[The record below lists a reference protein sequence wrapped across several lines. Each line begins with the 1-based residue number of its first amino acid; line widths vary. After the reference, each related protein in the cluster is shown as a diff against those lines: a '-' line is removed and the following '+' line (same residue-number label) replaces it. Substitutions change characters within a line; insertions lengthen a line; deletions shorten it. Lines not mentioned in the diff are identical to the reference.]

1 MAEIKTEQEPSIEEI
16 LESIRQI
23 ISEDGTPVVEGQ
35 QKPAAK
41 PADAGALK
49 APPAAPKTAS
59 QALQQQQAAKFAG
72 SDTALGQMSK
82 AAAAPPADISM
93 GDDSVLELT
102 DKIETQQTAAPEE
115 KPKPRIVLEEAMEDD
130 PLMSDMTAE
139 KAVSMMA
146 RIMAQNIAVER
157 ELPGRPGN
165 VTLEDMAREIM
176 HPMIKVW
183 LDKNLPVIIEK
194 LVAREIEKL
203 ARRALDKE

>member
-23 ISEDGTPVVEGQ
+23 ISEDGTPVAEGQ

-41 PADAGALK
+41 PAAEQVMK
-49 APPAAPKTAS
+49 APPAPAKQPAQTMAAP
-59 QALQQQQAAKFAG
+59 QAP
-72 SDTALGQMSK
+72 
-82 AAAAPPADISM
+82 AAAPAEET
-93 GDDSVLELT
+93 VLELT
-102 DKIETQQTAAPEE
+102 DKVEAAPAAAPLPQAAAAPEE
-115 KPKPRIVLEEAMEDD
+115 QYKPRIVLEDAMEDD

-139 KAVSMMA
+139 AAVAAMA

-157 ELPGRPGN
+157 EMPGKPGP
-165 VTLEDMAREIM
+165 VTLEDMAREMM
-176 HPMIKVW
+176 HPLIKVW

>member
-23 ISEDGTPVVEGQ
+23 ISEDGTPVAEGQ

-41 PADAGALK
+41 PAGETVIK
-49 APPAAPKTAS
+49 APPAP
-59 QALQQQQAAKFAG
+59 AKQPAQ
-72 SDTALGQMSK
+72 TMTMP
-82 AAAAPPADISM
+82 AAATAAPADSA
-93 GDDSVLELT
+93 GFAPAAPADSAADDTVLELT
-102 DKIETQQTAAPEE
+102 DKIEPPAAEPETAPEE

-139 KAVSMMA
+139 KAVSAMA

-176 HPMIKVW
+176 HPLIKVW

>member
-23 ISEDGTPVVEGQ
+23 ISEDGTPVAEGQ

-41 PADAGALK
+41 PADAGTLGK
-49 APPAAPKTAS
+49 APAAPKQPAQTM
-59 QALQQQQAAKFAG
+59 
-72 SDTALGQMSK
+72 TMP
-82 AAAAPPADISM
+82 AAATAAPADSA
-93 GDDSVLELT
+93 GFAPAAPADSAADDTVLELT
-102 DKIETQQTAAPEE
+102 DKIEPPAAEPEAASEE

-139 KAVSMMA
+139 KAVSAMA

-176 HPMIKVW
+176 HPLIKVW

>member
-41 PADAGALK
+41 PAAEGVLK
-49 APPAAPKTAS
+49 APAAPAKPPAQTMAMPPQAPKPAA
-59 QALQQQQAAKFAG
+59 
-72 SDTALGQMSK
+72 
-82 AAAAPPADISM
+82 ADITM
-93 GDDSVLELT
+93 GDDAVLELT
-102 DKIETQQTAAPEE
+102 DKVETPVEPEPEPAAPEE
-115 KPKPRIVLEEAMEDD
+115 KPKPRIVLEDAMEDD

-139 KAVSMMA
+139 KAVSAMA

-176 HPMIKVW
+176 HPLIKVW
-183 LDKNLPVIIEK
+183 LDKNLPIIIEK

>member
-41 PADAGALK
+41 PADGGTLK
-49 APPAAPKTAS
+49 APPTAPKTAS
-59 QALQQQQAAKFAG
+59 QALQQQQAAKAA
-72 SDTALGQMSK
+72 SDDTALGHMGVP
-82 AAAAPPADISM
+82 AAPAPSGNAL
-93 GDDSVLELT
+93 GDDAVLELT
-102 DKIETQQTAAPEE
+102 DKIETQPAPEE
-115 KPKPRIVLEEAMEDD
+115 KPKPRIVLEDAMEDD

-139 KAVSMMA
+139 KAVSAMA

-165 VTLEDMAREIM
+165 VTLEDMARELM

>member
-23 ISEDGTPVVEGQ
+23 ISEDGTPVAEGQ

-41 PADAGALK
+41 PAAETVLKGA
-49 APPAAPKTAS
+49 PTPAK
-59 QALQQQQAAKFAG
+59 QAAQTMTMPQAAKPAA
-72 SDTALGQMSK
+72 DVALNLSPQ
-82 AAAAPPADISM
+82 AAAPDIGM
-93 GDDSVLELT
+93 TDAVLELT
-102 DKIETQQTAAPEE
+102 DKIETPETAPQD
-115 KPKPRIVLEEAMEDD
+115 KPKPRIVLEDAMEDD

-183 LDKNLPVIIEK
+183 IDKNLPGIIEK

>member
-23 ISEDGTPVVEGQ
+23 ISEDGTPVAEGQ

-41 PADAGALK
+41 PAAEQVMKAAPAPVKQPAQTMAAPQPQKPAGAEGF
-49 APPAAPKTAS
+49 
-59 QALQQQQAAKFAG
+59 ALQP
-72 SDTALGQMSK
+72 
-82 AAAAPPADISM
+82 AAAPAPAAEEA
-93 GDDSVLELT
+93 VLELT
-102 DKIETQQTAAPEE
+102 DKVEPPAPAPEQAAPAEQ
-115 KPKPRIVLEEAMEDD
+115 PKPRIVLEEAMEDD

-139 KAVSMMA
+139 AAVAAMA

-157 ELPGRPGN
+157 ELPGKPGP

-176 HPMIKVW
+176 HPLIKTW
-183 LDKNLPVIIEK
+183 LDKNLPIIIEK